1 MHLLPIEEPK
11 LHRAANLMYFRKKN
25 AVHFIFL
32 EKVLYICSVIHFF
45 LLMIER
51 TEYMSL
57 LEKWRDKK
65 TIKVVT
71 GIRRCGKS
79 SLLRMFR
86 EKLLVEGVSEQ
97 QVQELNFEDLDNE
110 PFLNYKALYS
120 HVKKNLCPGK
130 MNYLFFDEIQMVDGF
145 QKAIDSLFLLD
156 NVDLYVT
163 GSNAYLLSGEIAT
176 LLTGRYVEIKLFPFS
191 FNEYLQSMPSD
202 ANIEAAY
209 REYIEKSSFPYVLQ
223 IKNDREMVREYLTG
237 LYNTIVLKDVVSRR
251 KITDV
256 MMLESV
262 VRFLADN
269 IGNIS
274 VIKRISDT
282 MTSLGRKI
290 VSHTVENY
298 ISALTNSYIFYSVP
312 RYDAKGKQ
320 LLKTGQK
327 YYLVDVGLRSVING
341 TKGGDLGHVLEN
353 VVYLEL
359 ARRGGEIYVGKIGD
373 AEIDFVV
380 VQGERKAYYQVSL
393 SVRDEDTMKR
403 ELEPLQAIQDNY
415 PKYLLTL
422 DNDPQIFHD
431 GIKQQYVLDWLRR
444 EN

>member
-1 MHLLPIEEPK
+1 
-11 LHRAANLMYFRKKN
+11 
-25 AVHFIFL
+25 
-32 EKVLYICSVIHFF
+32 
-45 LLMIER
+45 MIER
-51 TEYMSL
+51 KEYMAL

-65 TIKVVT
+65 VIKVVT

-86 EKLLVEGVSEQ
+86 EKLLEEGVSES
-97 QVQELNFEDLDNE
+97 QVLELNFEDLDNE
-110 PFLNYKALYS
+110 QYLDYKVLYVY
-120 HVKKNLCPGK
+120 VKKHLVKGR
-130 MNYLFFDEIQMVDGF
+130 MNYLFFDEIQMVDNF
-145 QKAIDSLFLLD
+145 QKVIDSLFLLD
-156 NVDLYVT
+156 DVDIYVT

-191 FNEYLQSMPSD
+191 FREYLTAQPDDM
-202 ANIEAAY
+202 NLERAY
-209 REYIEKSSFPYVLQ
+209 RRFIEDGSFPYILQ
-223 IKNDREMVREYLTG
+223 INHDREMVREYLLG

-256 MMLESV
+256 MMLQSV

-290 VSHTVENY
+290 TSHTVENY
-298 ISALTNSYIFYSVP
+298 VSALVDSYIFYSVS
-312 RYDAKGKQ
+312 RFDTKGKQ

-327 YYLVDVGLRSVING
+327 LYLADIGLRNVING
-341 TKGGDLGHVLEN
+341 TKGGDLGHILEN

-359 ARRGGEIYVGKIGD
+359 ARRGGEIYVGKVGD

-380 VQGERKAYYQVSL
+380 IKGEYKEYYQVSL
-393 SVRDEDTMKR
+393 SVRDENTMNR
-403 ELEPLQAIQDNY
+403 ELAPLQAIQDHY
-415 PKYLLTL
+415 PKYLLTM
-422 DNDPQIFHD
+422 DNDPEVLHD
-431 GIKQQYVLDWLRR
+431 GIRQIYVLDWLV
-444 EN
+444 EGY

>member
-1 MHLLPIEEPK
+1 
-11 LHRAANLMYFRKKN
+11 
-25 AVHFIFL
+25 
-32 EKVLYICSVIHFF
+32 
-45 LLMIER
+45 MIER

-65 TIKVVT
+65 IIKVVT

-163 GSNAYLLSGEIAT
+163 GFNAYLLSGEIAT

-202 ANIEAAY
+202 TNIEAAF

-262 VRFLADN
+262 VRFLADS
-269 IGNIS
+269 IGYIS
-274 VIKRISDT
+274 A
-282 MTSLGRKI
+282 
-290 VSHTVENY
+290 SHTVDNY

-327 YYLVDVGLRSVING
+327 YYLVDIGLRSVING

-403 ELEPLQAIQDNY
+403 ELEPLQAIPDNY

>member
-1 MHLLPIEEPK
+1 
-11 LHRAANLMYFRKKN
+11 MYFRKKN

-65 TIKVVT
+65 IIKVVT

-156 NVDLYVT
+156 NVD
-163 GSNAYLLSGEIAT
+163 
-176 LLTGRYVEIKLFPFS
+176 LFPFS

-290 VSHTVENY
+290 ASHTVENY

-327 YYLVDVGLRSVING
+327 YYLVDVGLRSIING

-403 ELEPLQAIQDNY
+403 ELEPLQAIPDNY

-422 DNDPQIFHD
+422 DNDPIVFHD
-431 GIKQQYVLDWLRR
+431 GIKQQYVLDWLR
-444 EN
+444 NL

>member
-1 MHLLPIEEPK
+1 M
-11 LHRAANLMYFRKKN
+11 RCN
-25 AVHFIFL
+25 FL
-32 EKVLYICSVIHFF
+32 EKVSYICSAIHF

-57 LEKWRDKK
+57 LKKWRDKK
-65 TIKVVT
+65 IIKVVT

-79 SLLRMFR
+79 SLLKMFC
-86 EKLLVEGVSEQ
+86 EKLLSEGVSET

-110 PFLNYKALYS
+110 PFLDYKVLYS
-120 HVKKNLCPGK
+120 HVKKNLCPEK

-156 NVDLYVT
+156 NVDIYVT

-191 FNEYLQSMPSD
+191 FKEYLQAMPPGLSMESV
-202 ANIEAAY
+202 Y

-223 IKNDREMVREYLTG
+223 IRNDREMIREYLTG

-290 VSHTVENY
+290 TSHTVENY
-298 ISALTNSYIFYSVP
+298 ISALTDSYIFYSVQ
-312 RYDAKGKQ
+312 RYDAKGRQ

-327 YYLVDVGLRSVING
+327 YYLADVGLRNVINA

-353 VVYLEL
+353 VVYL
-359 ARRGGEIYVGKIGD
+359 VF
-373 AEIDFVV
+373 AEFI
-380 VQGERKAYYQVSL
+380 AS
-393 SVRDEDTMKR
+393 
-403 ELEPLQAIQDNY
+403 I
-415 PKYLLTL
+415 
-422 DNDPQIFHD
+422 
-431 GIKQQYVLDWLRR
+431 
-444 EN
+444 